1 MGRKTYSVRVGESF
15 MKALKH
21 LAIDTNKSAA
31 SLLEESIQDLLKKY
45 EKSHP
50 QKDKP
55 QR

>member
-1 MGRKTYSVRVGESF
+1 

-31 SLLEESIQDLLKKY
+31 SLLEESIHDLLKKY
-45 EKSHP
+45 EKSYP
-50 QKDKP
+50 EKNKP